1 MQTITIEA
9 ATRERAA
16 GLYEA
21 LSGFRVELRETDDGR
36 RYLEVD
42 LGADDCEIV
51 DVLNAI
57 EDYVTHR
64 ACGPARVGFNGRSY
78 ALHARRANEVETK
91 IEDEKIA
98 ERPREAMAQ

>member
-9 ATRERAA
+9 ATPESAA

-21 LSGFRVELRETDDGR
+21 LSDFRVDLRETDDGR
-36 RYLEVD
+36 RYVEVD
-42 LGADDCEIV
+42 LRRDDREIV

-64 ACGPARVGFNGRSY
+64 ACGPARVEFNGRSY
-78 ALHARRANEVETK
+78 ALHAR
-91 IEDEKIA
+91 
-98 ERPREAMAQ
+98 